1 MNVEI
6 STSTHPIKISDCST
20 VVLVSMAIAEA
31 YLGLYQ
37 VSMMK
42 YFVKTLNALKPLPNF
57 VKTLS
62 RRYLIW
68 TLMNI
73 CITRQ
78 HKKNLFL
85 EKIYLKRIQLILL

>member
-31 YLGLYQ
+31 YLGHYQ

-57 VKTLS
+57 VKTFS
-62 RRYLIW
+62 RRCLIW
-68 TLMNI
+68 TLTNL

-85 EKIYLKRIQLILL
+85 EKIYLKRILPILL